1 MVVGLEWDT
10 NTDEFVFRFE
20 DLLGRCLA
28 VEQTK
33 QNLLSVTV
41 LIYDPLGLIAP
52 ITARIKTIFQILCK
66 DKLNFGMRSF
76 HLILHQFGINFL
88 MN

>member
-20 DLLGRCLA
+20 DLLGKCLA

-33 QNLLSVTV
+33 QNLLSVTA
-41 LIYDPLGLIAP
+41 LIYDPLGLITP
-52 ITARIKTIFQILCK
+52 ITARSKTIFQILCK
-66 DKLNFGMRSF
+66 DKLFGMRSF
-76 HLILHQFGINFL
+76 HLILQQFGITFL